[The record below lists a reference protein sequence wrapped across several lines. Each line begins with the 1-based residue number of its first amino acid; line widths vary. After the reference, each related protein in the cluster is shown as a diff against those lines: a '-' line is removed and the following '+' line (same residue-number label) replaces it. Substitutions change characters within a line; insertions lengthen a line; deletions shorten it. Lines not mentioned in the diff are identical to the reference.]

1 MEHSWKRNSLSWSQ
15 RFEGFFKYKLASGE
29 EIAIK
34 QSPENEPPQCVYDAA
49 IILAEYIRLTHL
61 PKILEAKKPY
71 NILELGS
78 GCGFSSIYLKKHS
91 DKNVNY
97 VVTDVPNV
105 CNLIQQNI
113 YSNFENVE
121 NIASKPLFWGK

>member
-1 MEHSWKRNSLSWSQ
+1 MVFIIKMENTWKRNSLSWSQ
-15 RFEGFFKYKLASGE
+15 RFEGYFKYNLANGE

-61 PKILEAKKPY
+61 PKILESKKPY
-71 NILELGS
+71 NILEVGS

-91 DKNVNY
+91 DENVNFAGAAPRRDGP
-97 VVTDVPNV
+97 TPLRICQGTLPAQAVP
-105 CNLIQQNI
+105 
-113 YSNFENVE
+113 
-121 NIASKPLFWGK
+121 